1 MSARSLLAQSVMVLC
16 LMGQAMPCAQAAR
29 ESEAIESPPAAAGE
43 SEPDMTVGSL
53 SSGTDLVAMV
63 ERRLGDARV
72 YDIALND
79 QGGAPFFEIKAIK
92 DGQVWDTVVDVKT
105 RRIVSS
111 MAVMPVADLQG
122 DDKRNVEAFERS
134 RMPLTEAIGIA
145 EKYGAGRAVS
155 AGLHITDG
163 RLVIVV
169 DVVSDGAL
177 KEIQVEPDKRPA
189 RQRSRD
195 GRQRSP
201 R

>member
-1 MSARSLLAQSVMVLC
+1 MSLRSLLLPSVLVLC
-16 LMGQAMPCAQAAR
+16 LIGQGMTDARAAR
-29 ESEAIESPPAAAGE
+29 ETEAVDRAPGAGA
-43 SEPDMTVGSL
+43 SEPELVVGSIP
-53 SSGTDLVAMV
+53 SGTDLVAMV
-63 ERRLGDARV
+63 ERQLGGARV
-72 YDIALND
+72 YDVALND
-79 QGGAPFFEIKAIK
+79 QGGAPFFEIKSIK
-92 DGQVWDTVVDVKT
+92 DGNVWDTVVDVKT
-105 RRIVSS
+105 RQVISS
-111 MAVMPVADLQG
+111 MVVMPVAELQG

-155 AGLHITDG
+155 AGLHFTDN

-169 DVVSDGAL
+169 DVVSNGAL

-189 RQRSRD
+189 RERSRD